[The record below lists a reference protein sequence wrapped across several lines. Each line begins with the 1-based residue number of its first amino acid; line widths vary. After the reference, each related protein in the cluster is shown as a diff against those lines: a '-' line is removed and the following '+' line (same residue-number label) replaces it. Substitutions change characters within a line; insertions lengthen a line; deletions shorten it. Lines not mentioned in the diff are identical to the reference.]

1 MHVSFSYVPVS
12 IAPLKVSELRFF
24 ASQQC
29 KLNLETVG
37 NKGLKSGQRLN
48 RETIMKIKMFAAS
61 AAVALSFGATSASA
75 DCGEVSITEM
85 DWASSAVVTAVAN
98 FLMTQGYGC
107 DVQVVPSSTVPA
119 LTSLAETGKP
129 DLSN

>member
-1 MHVSFSYVPVS
+1 MQTE
-12 IAPLKVSELRFF
+12 LK
-24 ASQQC
+24 A
-29 KLNLETVG
+29 VG

-48 RETIMKIKMFAAS
+48 RETIMKIKMFAAT
-61 AAVALSFGATSASA
+61 AAMALSFGATSASA

-119 LTSLAETGKP
+119 LGCGSYGLGP
-129 DLSN
+129 RWRG